1 MPVTV
6 GELAARFGCEFRG
19 DPDTPIV
26 RVGTLS
32 GAGPDAISFL
42 ANRNYRKMLPDTRA
56 GAVILAEA
64 DADQSPVPVLVSSNP
79 YLLYAR
85 IAGYLHPA
93 SEFDPGIS
101 PHAIVEDGATVATSA
116 WVGPG
121 TVIEKGAV
129 IGERSFVGPS
139 CVVGRDARV
148 GADCRL
154 VANLTL
160 CHGVEI
166 GDRAH
171 IHPGVVIGADGFGI
185 APDDKGW
192 TKVPQ
197 VGSVRIGEDVE
208 IGANTTIDR
217 GAIEDTVIDD
227 GVKLDNQIQVGHNV
241 HIGEHTVVAGCA
253 GISGSTT
260 IGKRCMIAG
269 ATGVAGHLTIVDDV
283 VLLAATVVTSSILEP
298 GAYGSSLPQD
308 EARRWRRNI
317 VRFKQLDDMAK
328 RLAKL
333 ESWLDDPEGTAEQDY
348 D

>member
-6 GELAARFGCEFRG
+6 GELASRFGCQFRG
-19 DPDTPIV
+19 DPDTPIT

-42 ANRNYRKMLPDTRA
+42 ANRSYRKMLPDTRA

-64 DADQSPVPVLVSSNP
+64 DADLSPVPVLISDNP

-85 IAGYLHPA
+85 VAAHLHPT
-93 SEFDPGIS
+93 PGFEPGVS
-101 PHAIVEDGATVATSA
+101 AHAIVEEGAAVASSA

-121 TVIEKGAV
+121 AVVESGAA
-129 IGERSFVGPS
+129 IGERSFIGPS
-139 CVVGRDARV
+139 CVVGRGARV
-148 GADCRL
+148 GDDCRL
-154 VANLTL
+154 VASVTL

-185 APDDKGW
+185 APDGKGW

-197 VGSVRIGEDVE
+197 VGSVRIGDDVE

-217 GAIEDTVIDD
+217 GAIEDTVIGD
-227 GVKLDNQIQVGHNV
+227 GVKLDNQIQIGHNV
-241 HIGEHTVVAGCA
+241 RIGEHTVVAGCA

-269 ATGVAGHLTIVDDV
+269 ATGIGGHLTIVDDV
-283 VLLAATVVTSSILEP
+283 VLLAATVVISSILEP
-298 GAYGSSLPQD
+298 GAYGSSLPHD
-308 EARRWRRNI
+308 EARSWRRNI

>member
-1 MPVTV
+1 MPVTI
-6 GELAARFGCEFRG
+6 GELATRFGCEIRG
-19 DPDTPIV
+19 DADTPV
-26 RVGTLS
+26 ARVGTLS

-42 ANRNYRKMLPDTRA
+42 ANRAYRKMLPGTRA
-56 GAVILAEA
+56 AAVILAEA
-64 DADQSPVPVLVSSNP
+64 DADRSPVPVLISDNP

-85 IAGYLHPA
+85 VAALLHPVA
-93 SEFDPGIS
+93 EFEAGVS
-101 PHAIVEDGATVATSA
+101 PHAVVAEGAAISPSA

-121 TVIEKGAV
+121 AIVEEGVEIGA
-129 IGERSFVGPS
+129 GSFVGPS
-139 CVVGRDARV
+139 CVVGRGVRI

-154 VANLTL
+154 VAGVTL

-185 APDDKGW
+185 ARDGEGW

-197 VGSVRIGEDVE
+197 VGSVRVGRDVE

-217 GAIEDTVIDD
+217 GAIEDTVIGD
-227 GVKLDNQIQVGHNV
+227 GVKLDNQIQIGHNV
-241 HIGEHTVVAGCA
+241 RIGDHTVVAGCA

-269 ATGVAGHLTIVDDV
+269 ATGIAGHLTIADDV

-298 GAYGSSLPQD
+298 GAYGSSMPQD
-308 EARRWRRNI
+308 DARRWRRNV
-317 VRFKQLDDMAK
+317 VRFRQLDDMAK
-328 RLAKL
+328 RLTKL
-333 ESWLDDPEGTAEQDY
+333 ESWLDDPEGTRELDY